1 MEGVRS
7 ATRENDPLS
16 LLAAQNEAVKRS
28 VERSRGEAPWK
39 ERLAEKKAE
48 NEAKT
53 LEYLKKSSDVKAKMA
68 FIQENLSNTK

>member
-16 LLAAQNEAVKRS
+16 MIAQQNEAVKRS
-28 VERSRGEAPWK
+28 IERARGEKALK
-39 ERLAEKKAE
+39 DQLADKRAE

-53 LEYLKKSSDVKAKMA
+53 LEYYKKSKDVKAKMA
-68 FIQENLSNTK
+68 FIQENLGN